1 VNDVEAASVIRP
13 AELAPC
19 RHWRLAYGRIDAT
32 GRLGSAAPG
41 EETAL
46 LTLDVA
52 GQSANA
58 LSRAVMEEFDR
69 VLNDVANRGVR
80 GLIIHSAKAS
90 GFGVGAD
97 VHEFERVIDATQA
110 ASLAREAQ
118 IVLDRL
124 PAFAFPSVALIHGFC
139 LGGALE
145 LALACTYRVACDTV
159 QGGAYAAG
167 ARHAR
172 GEVDPATRFGLPE
185 VRLGI
190 HPGFAGTVRLP
201 RLIGH
206 LPALD
211 LMMTGRSI
219 DARTAHRLGLVDE
232 VVPVRHV
239 LYAAQTFIERRPK
252 PQRAPLAR
260 RLPAAAPLRP
270 LVVRALER
278 RARAQADP
286 DHYPAPYRIV
296 DLWRRQASAED
307 EAASLGELL
316 AGRTSRNL
324 VHVFLLGEE
333 LKRRGRLH
341 PHAIR
346 SVHVVGAG
354 TMGADIATWAAAQGF
369 NVSLQDQQP
378 EILARAVARAYPF
391 FRRRFKDARR
401 VQAAMDRLTP
411 DLAGHGL
418 RRADLVI
425 EAIVEKLDAKR
436 ALFARI
442 EEAAKPDAVLATNT
456 SSIPL
461 EAIAER
467 LRNPVRLLGLH
478 FFNPATRMQ
487 LVELVRGRE
496 TSSEALDRARAW
508 VVAIDRLPLDVVSSP
523 GFLVNRVLTPYLL
536 EAVKLLEE
544 GVSGTAIDQAA
555 VDFGMPMGP
564 IELADAVGLDICL
577 SVAETLSGPL
587 GVPVPQELR
596 DFVAQGRLG
605 KKTGHGFYRY
615 DAKGRPRRTRRSSG
629 GRLPRHLPIMER
641 LVLRLLNEAMV
652 CLREEIVDGSDAVDA
667 GMVYGTGFAPYLGGP
682 MRYAESLGATGIGH
696 SLYRLSQEYGE
707 RFTPDPGWSQPELL
721 ARLADRAS

>member
-1 VNDVEAASVIRP
+1 MNEVEAASVIRP
-13 AELAPC
+13 IELAPC
-19 RHWRLAYGRIDAT
+19 RHWHLAYGQIDTT
-32 GRLGSAAPG
+32 GRLVAAAPG

-58 LSRAVMEEFDR
+58 LSREVMAEFDR
-69 VLNDVANRGVR
+69 VLNDIVNRGVQ
-80 GLIIHSAKAS
+80 GLIIRSAKAS
-90 GFGVGAD
+90 GFVVGAD
-97 VHEFERVIDATQA
+97 VHEFEHVTGATQA
-110 ASLAREAQ
+110 ANLAREAQ
-118 IVLDRL
+118 IVLNRL

-139 LGGALE
+139 LGGGLE
-145 LALACTYRVACDTV
+145 LALACTYRVARD
-159 QGGAYAAG
+159 
-167 ARHAR
+167 
-172 GEVDPATRFGLPE
+172 DPATRFGLPE

-201 RLIGH
+201 RLIGSI
-206 LPALD
+206 PALD

-219 DARTAHRLGLVDE
+219 DARAARRLGLVDD
-232 VVPVRHV
+232 VVPERHA
-239 LYAAQTFIERRPK
+239 LFAAQTFTQRRPK
-252 PQRAPLAR
+252 PQRARWRR
-260 RLPAAAPLRP
+260 RLAALAPLRP
-270 LVVRALER
+270 LVARALER

-286 DHYPAPYRIV
+286 DHYPAPYRII

-316 AGRTSRNL
+316 VGRTSRNL

-341 PHAIR
+341 PQGIQ

-354 TMGADIATWAAAQGF
+354 TMGADIAIWTAAQGF
-369 NVSLQDQQP
+369 KVSLQDQQP
-378 EILARAVARAYPF
+378 EILARAVTRAYPF
-391 FRRRFKDARR
+391 FQRRFKDARQ

-436 ALFARI
+436 ALFAHI
-442 EEAAKPDAVLATNT
+442 EETAKPDAVLATNT
-456 SSIPL
+456 SSISL
-461 EAIAER
+461 EAIAQS
-467 LRNPVRLLGLH
+467 LRNPARLLGLH

-487 LVELVRGRE
+487 LVELVRGRQ
-496 TSSEALDRARAW
+496 TGSEALNRARAW
-508 VVAIDRLPLDVVSSP
+508 TVAIDRLPLDVISSP

-536 EAVKLLEE
+536 EAVKLIEE
-544 GVSGTAIDQAA
+544 GVAGAAIDQAA

-564 IELADAVGLDICL
+564 IELADTVGLDICL

-615 DAKGRPRRTRRSSG
+615 DAKGRPRRSRRSSG

-641 LVLRLLNEAMV
+641 LVLRLLNETMV
-652 CLREEIVDGSDAVDA
+652 CLREEIVDGPDAVDA
-667 GMVYGTGFAPYLGGP
+667 GMVYGAGFAPYLGGP

-721 ARLADRAS
+721 ARLVDRAG